1 MRGAPLRIDRVP
13 RAVVHERVAAVD
25 GHDPPQLTGC
35 AVGLCELEHGA
46 VHLKGLAARG
56 DRVEPGALVVL
67 EVEGPGDRGHCAG
80 LPSRDDAHCR
90 VKRAHDAVRAVRHCA
105 RLRCGQRPGLGGRAV
120 CGVEPHLGALA
131 RVAPLAVERHAARRA
146 RDRPAAAA
154 GLDAPELRRGSVG
167 LGKGCGAAGRRER
180 QPAARQPVEPR
191 RLVVGERQSRPRRA
205 QRAAGRAGRHGHAA
219 VERGRQAVVAVVYGP
234 LQYGCFVFCFQVVL
248 SAPFADRFL
257 GDVRSRGQLNLGVFN
272 FPLPLIHRICNN
284 PILNS
289 RNARREGLVVGV
301 DGKALFLGI

>member
-1 MRGAPLRIDRVP
+1 MRNNFAS
-13 RAVVHERVAAVD
+13 
-25 GHDPPQLTGC
+25 T
-35 AVGLCELEHGA
+35 
-46 VHLKGLAARG
+46 
-56 DRVEPGALVVL
+56 
-67 EVEGPGDRGHCAG
+67 
-80 LPSRDDAHCR
+80 
-90 VKRAHDAVRAVRHCA
+90 KRLLINKATNVFSLMHFV
-105 RLRCGQRPGLGGRAV
+105 CGQRPGLGGRAV

-167 LGKGCGAAGRRER
+167 LGKGCGAAGCRER

-219 VERGRQAVVAVVYGP
+219 VERGRQAVVAVVEGP

-257 GDVRSRGQLNLGVFN
+257 GDVRSRGQLNPGALD
-272 FPLPLIHRICNN
+272 FPLPQIHRIRNN
-284 PILNS
+284 PILNP
-289 RNARREGLVVGV
+289 RDARREGLVVSV
-301 DGKALFLGI
+301 DGKALFLGIQVLLNAIGILLGPFIGLVISHKVIV

>member
-90 VKRAHDAVRAVRHCA
+90 VKRAHDAVRAVRHCV

-131 RVAPLAVERHAARRA
+131 RVAPLAVERHAALRA

-219 VERGRQAVVAVVYGP
+219 VERGRQAVVAVVEGP

-248 SAPFADRFL
+248 SAPFA
-257 GDVRSRGQLNLGVFN
+257 V
-272 FPLPLIHRICNN
+272 
-284 PILNS
+284 
-289 RNARREGLVVGV
+289 
-301 DGKALFLGI
+301 